1 MAGTNSSPAHTHQ
14 PIAAAHNMARN
25 ATQRNAT
32 RHTLCTQGT
41 GKMQG
46 VGAEDWTRQTI
57 DSWRHSNLVGV
68 LDPWYV
74 VFKWN
79 PKLWYKV
86 TREIVTLER
95 MHQAFDKGLM
105 QYGLMRGTKKAAVGS
120 SSSSSSSASSSSSS
134 SSQQPAAAAAGST

>member
-1 MAGTNSSPAHTHQ
+1 
-14 PIAAAHNMARN
+14 
-25 ATQRNAT
+25 
-32 RHTLCTQGT
+32 
-41 GKMQG
+41 MQD

-74 VFKWN
+74 VLKWN

-105 QYGLMRGTKKAAVGS
+105 QYGLMRGTKKAAVAG
-120 SSSSSSSASSSSSS
+120 SS
-134 SSQQPAAAAAGST
+134 SSQQPAAAAAGSAST

>member
-1 MAGTNSSPAHTHQ
+1 MES
-14 PIAAAHNMARN
+14 
-25 ATQRNAT
+25 
-32 RHTLCTQGT
+32 
-41 GKMQG
+41 
-46 VGAEDWTRQTI
+46 VGAEDWTVQTI

-105 QYGLMRGTKKAAVGS
+105 QYGLMRGTKKAAVGAQAA
-120 SSSSSSSASSSSSS
+120 ASSSSSS
-134 SSQQPAAAAAGST
+134 SQEPAAAAAAAGSG